1 MKGKRA
7 APSTKTSDAKA
18 TPALVREYDDD
29 FIVNAVPSEKKN
41 KMDVKFN
48 YHVET
53 FEYVKPDFVEC
64 SNRKP
69 RRNMSRAQKRSLTCR
84 TTKEIMDD
92 QQWVLQ
98 SKLGMTR
105 ARAIGILMDDY
116 DEFSDVDEVHV
127 ILGPKNDIKLKINSV
142 EYLENNSRAE
152 ICYEEVIPHV
162 PGKYGRRDNIMCIT
176 MPIELKDRRF
186 IMDTGSGHD
195 LISSTRVDRMDI
207 DTYQSD
213 KVNFNTANG
222 ITSTSTMVDL
232 EFDTFNEP
240 ARAHVLE
247 DTPSVLSLGKRCMEQ
262 GYTFVWPNG
271 REPYMINSEGDKI
284 RMDVHDLI
292 PYVYLG
298 AKDYRPTPD
307 HEAELV
313 MKVLGLMGNDPAS
326 RTIYLDGESGDEMSE
341 SDDGVGTYV
350 DGPMKS
356 PRKTK
361 KKKRSRRKTVPAAA
375 GEELDEDD
383 GYEPSIR
390 EENPEG
396 DDVLVDEVPGADED
410 KDDDDDRVPAA
421 DDIPDDDQPDEDEI
435 GVEHGPVEEEDD
447 EDDIDVDDPDGGV
460 RLSKRGT
467 LKHEARTLE
476 HLLTHRY
483 KNPYCNFCVRAKM
496 KHHKTYRGAFRRK
509 LTKFGDLITFDFMDT
524 RKTTKLG
531 YDTVKEI
538 LVIRDRYTGIIQSYP
553 SPTKNTEDVV
563 RAVKYF
569 MGRRTIREAYSD
581 KARQFVKCMEA
592 LKIPFDHALPGR
604 PSTNSLA
611 ERNNQFVIATTTTCL
626 LEAGLPACFWK
637 FAIRCVC
644 HLLNVEPGEDDVS
657 AWCKLHGTEFKGDK
671 IPFGALV
678 YFKPSGA
685 RANEQAH
692 KFDPKG
698 IPGVF
703 AGYEIAPGVNWRRQ
717 YMAWALSDMT
727 KQNYSFNAK
736 TIIDKLRHPHL
747 TEKIEVH
754 LPLTFPCKDIYEKV
768 NTTLEGLAV
777 KDRLEGSPDFLEDHQ
792 DDDDDDE
799 DDNDGDGGDDK
810 PKKGKITNRVE
821 HQEEEFNRM
830 MEEMD
835 IKLDKEKSDG
845 VEVVDGP
852 PMPPPDGEPPYE
864 GPEHHSMGKPGDGI
878 IYLSD
883 IGEHVKLD
891 RRGRPYRV
899 GPDGR
904 KEVRGSP
911 RPKSSYSPEEWRSLS
926 AKERDVIIRR
936 GKLEEEAEKLKEIK
950 LKKEK
955 EKKAKAE
962 ASEKKKSEA
971 SSLKDPAK
979 DEGRKKKKKKSSK
992 KSKESSGKD
1001 DGKDAAVGVGKLR
1014 GEWERISTPHDPMT
1028 TLNHGRGHSPWE
1040 CSSTTHGASGLID
1053 IKKCNTTSPATPSE
1067 TSTNIPSDDDGQE
1080 FLNEW
1085 DEWSEHEVGKGPRAH
1100 WEDVHY
1106 DFNTGKITTPAK
1118 AAPTAIPQKT
1128 PTASPRSTTS

>member
-1 MKGKRA
+1 
-7 APSTKTSDAKA
+7 
-18 TPALVREYDDD
+18 
-29 FIVNAVPSEKKN
+29 
-41 KMDVKFN
+41 
-48 YHVET
+48 
-53 FEYVKPDFVEC
+53 
-64 SNRKP
+64 
-69 RRNMSRAQKRSLTCR
+69 
-84 TTKEIMDD
+84 
-92 QQWVLQ
+92 
-98 SKLGMTR
+98 
-105 ARAIGILMDDY
+105 
-116 DEFSDVDEVHV
+116 
-127 ILGPKNDIKLKINSV
+127 
-142 EYLENNSRAE
+142 
-152 ICYEEVIPHV
+152 
-162 PGKYGRRDNIMCIT
+162 
-176 MPIELKDRRF
+176 
-186 IMDTGSGHD
+186 
-195 LISSTRVDRMDI
+195 
-207 DTYQSD
+207 
-213 KVNFNTANG
+213 
-222 ITSTSTMVDL
+222 MVDL
-232 EFDTFNEP
+232 DFDTFNEP
-240 ARAHVLE
+240 AKAHVLE

-262 GYTFVWPNG
+262 GYSFVWPTG
-271 REPYMINSEGDKI
+271 REPYMINPEGDKI
-284 RMDVHDLI
+284 KMEVHDLI

-298 AKDYRPTPD
+298 AKDYRPTSDP
-307 HEAELV
+307 EAELV
-313 MKVLGLMGNDPAS
+313 MKVLGLMGNNNNNAS

-341 SDDGVGTYV
+341 SDDRVGMYL
-350 DGPMKS
+350 DGPTKS

-361 KKKRSRRKTVPAAA
+361 KKKRSRRKSVPAAA
-375 GEELDEDD
+375 GEEVDDDD
-383 GYEPSIR
+383 GYEPSIH
-390 EENPEG
+390 EEDPEG
-396 DDVLVDEVPGADED
+396 DHVHVDDIPGADED
-410 KDDDDDRVPAA
+410 GEDDDDRVPAA
-421 DDIPDDDQPDEDEI
+421 DDIPEVDQSDEDEI
-435 GVEHGPVEEEDD
+435 GVEHGPPEEEDD
-447 EDDIDVDDPDGGV
+447 EDYIDVDDPDGGV

-483 KNPYCNFCVRAKM
+483 KNPYCNSCVRAKM

-509 LTKFGDLITFDFMDT
+509 LTKFGDLFTFDFMDT

-538 LVIRDRYTGIIQSYP
+538 LVIRDRFTGIIQSYP

-581 KARQFVKCMEA
+581 KARQFVKGMEA

-637 FAIRCVC
+637 FAIRCIC

-657 AWCKLHGTEFKGDK
+657 AWCKLHGAEFKGDK

-698 IPGVF
+698 IPGLF

-777 KDRLEGSPDFLEDHQ
+777 KDRLEGSPDFLEDQ
-792 DDDDDDE
+792 QEDYDGDEDDDDGDD
-799 DDNDGDGGDDK
+799 GDDK

-821 HQEEEFNRM
+821 HQEEEFKRM
-830 MEEMD
+830 TEEMD
-835 IKLDKEKSDG
+835 VKLDKEKDDE

-852 PMPPPDGEPPYE
+852 PMPPPDGEPPYD
-864 GPEHHSMGKPGDGI
+864 GPGHHSMGKPGDGI

-883 IGEHVKLD
+883 IGEHIKLD
-891 RRGRPYRV
+891 KRGRPYRV

-904 KEVRGSP
+904 KEVRRSP

-962 ASEKKKSEA
+962 IAE
-971 SSLKDPAK
+971 
-979 DEGRKKKKKKSSK
+979 KKKKS
-992 KSKESSGKD
+992 
-1001 DGKDAAVGVGKLR
+1001 DA
-1014 GEWERISTPHDPMT
+1014 S
-1028 TLNHGRGHSPWE
+1028 
-1040 CSSTTHGASGLID
+1040 
-1053 IKKCNTTSPATPSE
+1053 
-1067 TSTNIPSDDDGQE
+1067 
-1080 FLNEW
+1080 
-1085 DEWSEHEVGKGPRAH
+1085 
-1100 WEDVHY
+1100 
-1106 DFNTGKITTPAK
+1106 
-1118 AAPTAIPQKT
+1118 
-1128 PTASPRSTTS
+1128 

>member
-1 MKGKRA
+1 
-7 APSTKTSDAKA
+7 
-18 TPALVREYDDD
+18 
-29 FIVNAVPSEKKN
+29 
-41 KMDVKFN
+41 
-48 YHVET
+48 
-53 FEYVKPDFVEC
+53 
-64 SNRKP
+64 
-69 RRNMSRAQKRSLTCR
+69 
-84 TTKEIMDD
+84 
-92 QQWVLQ
+92 
-98 SKLGMTR
+98 
-105 ARAIGILMDDY
+105 
-116 DEFSDVDEVHV
+116 
-127 ILGPKNDIKLKINSV
+127 
-142 EYLENNSRAE
+142 
-152 ICYEEVIPHV
+152 
-162 PGKYGRRDNIMCIT
+162 
-176 MPIELKDRRF
+176 
-186 IMDTGSGHD
+186 
-195 LISSTRVDRMDI
+195 
-207 DTYQSD
+207 
-213 KVNFNTANG
+213 
-222 ITSTSTMVDL
+222 
-232 EFDTFNEP
+232 
-240 ARAHVLE
+240 
-247 DTPSVLSLGKRCMEQ
+247 
-262 GYTFVWPNG
+262 
-271 REPYMINSEGDKI
+271 MINSEGDKI
-284 RMDVHDLI
+284 RMEVHDLI

-307 HEAELV
+307 QEAELV
-313 MKVLGLMGNDPAS
+313 MKVLGLIGNNPAS

-361 KKKRSRRKTVPAAA
+361 KKKRSRRKTVLAAA
-375 GEELDEDD
+375 GEELDDDD

-396 DDVLVDEVPGADED
+396 DDVHVDEIPGADED
-410 KDDDDDRVPAA
+410 KDDDDRVPA
-421 DDIPDDDQPDEDEI
+421 DDDVPDDDQPDEDEI

-483 KNPYCNFCVRAKM
+483 KNPYCNSCVRAKM

-581 KARQFVKCMEA
+581 KARQFVKGMEA

-657 AWCKLHGTEFKGDK
+657 AWCKLHGAEFKGDK

-792 DDDDDDE
+792 DDDDDDG
-799 DDNDGDGGDDK
+799 DDDDGDDGDDK

-821 HQEEEFNRM
+821 RQEEEFNRM

-835 IKLDKEKSDG
+835 IKLDKEKGDG

-852 PMPPPDGEPPYE
+852 PMPPPDGEPPYD

-891 RRGRPYRV
+891 KRGRPYRV

-911 RPKSSYSPEEWRSLS
+911 RPKSSYSPEEWRALS

-955 EKKAKAE
+955 ETRLKPRLLRRR
-962 ASEKKKSEA
+962 
-971 SSLKDPAK
+971 SL
-979 DEGRKKKKKKSSK
+979 
-992 KSKESSGKD
+992 
-1001 DGKDAAVGVGKLR
+1001 
-1014 GEWERISTPHDPMT
+1014 I
-1028 TLNHGRGHSPWE
+1028 
-1040 CSSTTHGASGLID
+1040 
-1053 IKKCNTTSPATPSE
+1053 
-1067 TSTNIPSDDDGQE
+1067 
-1080 FLNEW
+1080 
-1085 DEWSEHEVGKGPRAH
+1085 
-1100 WEDVHY
+1100 
-1106 DFNTGKITTPAK
+1106 
-1118 AAPTAIPQKT
+1118 
-1128 PTASPRSTTS
+1128 